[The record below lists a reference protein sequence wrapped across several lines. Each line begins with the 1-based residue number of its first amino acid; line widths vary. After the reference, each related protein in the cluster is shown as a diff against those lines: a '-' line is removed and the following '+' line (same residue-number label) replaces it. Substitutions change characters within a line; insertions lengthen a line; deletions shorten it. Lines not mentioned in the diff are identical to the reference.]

1 MIYAVPR
8 RYSKAHSFAAPGA
21 RLHGQRGEHLVQ
33 EPRGVTRGHG
43 ASGHVSMD
51 WKGKSKP
58 ETMGKPHEIGYTLWL
73 FNIAMENPLYM
84 EVLMGKPSTNGPFS
98 MAMLNNQMVG
108 RAFL

>member
-1 MIYAVPR
+1 MVYVYINTYIYIIERHAYIYMIYAVPR

-21 RLHGQRGEHLVQ
+21 RLHEQRGKHLVQ

-58 ETMGKPHEIGYTLWL
+58 ETMRKP
-73 FNIAMENPLYM
+73 P
-84 EVLMGKPSTNGPFS
+84 
-98 MAMLNNQMVG
+98 
-108 RAFL
+108 